1 MFFSLLQVPHE
12 SDCSS
17 HSFAVEMKALSVVHS
32 PSEHEP
38 HICSELAVSGL
49 SPPSQQLLDDADTAF
64 DMSNDDFRDLGDA
77 LVSILGSTAE
87 VQNPSPLSVQSP
99 QLTSVITHASEVNE
113 LLQQPADAVPLP
125 AYSPPA
131 SSIAS
136 SSSYDDIASILDE
149 DKSPASIAGT
159 AGSEGASS
167 AAKPRKTSASSESDD
182 ENPAASDDSKIGGK
196 AIKLPQSKKLH
207 LAILLFL
214 TNASNSSM
222 IGVKFC

>member
-1 MFFSLLQVPHE
+1 M
-12 SDCSS
+12 
-17 HSFAVEMKALSVVHS
+17 
-32 PSEHEP
+32 
-38 HICSELAVSGL
+38 SGL

-87 VQNPSPLSVQSP
+87 VQNRSPLSVQSP
-99 QLTSVITHASEVNE
+99 QLTSVITHASE
-113 LLQQPADAVPLP
+113 LLQPPADAVPLP
-125 AYSPPA
+125 VYSPPA

-196 AIKLPQSKKLH
+196 AIKLPQSKKLL